1 MSHRLMR
8 ESGMAQDQ
16 KLLTDNSTST
26 AYYTQAS
33 SRAYDP
39 SEKGRSAGRE
49 AQPLFLF
56 FQSPLSR
63 LESPVSQQSP
73 CTSHPKR
80 ASRQGRVCLPSSYQ
94 WYDSA
99 PIAGSLCH
107 LANSQAK
114 LGQFTGPESK
124 DPI

>member
-26 AYYTQAS
+26 AYYTQTPTG

-56 FQSPLSR
+56 FQSPLS
-63 LESPVSQQSP
+63 
-73 CTSHPKR
+73 
-80 ASRQGRVCLPSSYQ
+80 
-94 WYDSA
+94 
-99 PIAGSLCH
+99 
-107 LANSQAK
+107 
-114 LGQFTGPESK
+114 
-124 DPI
+124 